1 MNVIHTVPSLGESGG
16 GPPRSV
22 SQLCNILC
30 QQESSIGIVTTVDPN
45 DPIVPLE
52 AGIQLTALA
61 GGTSFSDR
69 LRVADFGAA
78 LDRVDHRFRSQS
90 FISMAFGCARH
101 MR

>member
-45 DPIVPLE
+45 DPILPLE

-61 GGTSFSDR
+61 RRGTSFSDR
-69 LRVADFGAA
+69 LRATDF
-78 LDRVDHRFRSQS
+78 
-90 FISMAFGCARH
+90 
-101 MR
+101 